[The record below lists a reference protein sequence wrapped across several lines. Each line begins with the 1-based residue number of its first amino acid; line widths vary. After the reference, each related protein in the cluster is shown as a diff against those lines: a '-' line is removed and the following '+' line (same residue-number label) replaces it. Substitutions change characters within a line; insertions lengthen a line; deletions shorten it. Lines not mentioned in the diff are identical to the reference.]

1 MAGRI
6 SKSRR
11 GATTLPRIGAPR
23 HEEEGITFSFKHLV
37 EESYC
42 DCPDATFFI
51 KLLGRLKTISGRS
64 LPECATADRHSI
76 IGTEKIPLPQFA
88 PAVQRA
94 ARDGF
99 EEVEKLT
106 VFRAAGDNR
115 AMAGVLLGGVFY
127 IIGIE
132 ARINTLSRHGKR
144 K

>member
-1 MAGRI
+1 M
-6 SKSRR
+6 
-11 GATTLPRIGAPR
+11 
-23 HEEEGITFSFKHLV
+23 

-42 DCPDATFFI
+42 ECLDATFFI
-51 KLLGRLKTISGRS
+51 KLLGRLKTISSRS

-99 EEVEKLT
+99 EEVERLT

-115 AMAGVLLGGVFY
+115 AMAGVLFGGVFY

-132 ARINTLSRHGKR
+132 ARINTLYRHGKR